1 MNEVKKPIETQTSKL
16 ESNSSIQIIPS
27 SLSGIDYNKLNK
39 YLSKEDFKEKTDSI
53 GKDFY
58 DSKEYEKQQKEK
70 EAKKEQIYGPS
81 ALPIVFQQSVN
92 LKNNG
97 NKKLIEEVIKIDS
110 DSSSDNDFE
119 FIEKKAGQSEQ
130 SSSDDSDEK
139 TKKKKTKNKKKKS
152 KKKSKKKK

>member
-1 MNEVKKPIETQTSKL
+1 MNEVKRPIETQTSKL

-81 ALPIVFQQSVN
+81 VLPIVFQQSVN

-97 NKKLIEEVIKIDS
+97 NKKIIEEIIKIDS

-119 FIEKKAGQSEQ
+119 FIEKKPGQSE
-130 SSSDDSDEK
+130 SSDDSDEK
-139 TKKKKTKNKKKKS
+139 TKKKKKKNKKKN